1 MILPFLAMTQIG
13 WLLLAIFAVKVLTV
27 KAFVVAK
34 LTFLL
39 TSVMTMKKFLET
51 AVQR

>member
-1 MILPFLAMTQIG
+1 MNSIG
-13 WLLLAIFAVKVLTV
+13 WLLFAIFAVKVLTI

-34 LTFLL
+34 VAFIL
-39 TSVMTMKKFLET
+39 TSILTMKKFLET